1 MLDVGVVAL
10 GVAGDLERLRWEREA
25 GETRVPRERERLRER
40 GPPTALA
47 PAPIKELR
55 RFIDDATK
63 EERRVLAIFC
73 RSSWACP

>member
-1 MLDVGVVAL
+1 MTVEMM
-10 GVAGDLERLRWEREA
+10 GDLERRRWVEETT

-63 EERRVLAIFC
+63 EERRVLAIF
-73 RSSWACP
+73 